1 MNVKKN
7 KKRRGIFLL
16 KIFICFYFMWKT
28 LSVVG
33 AFGPWIMAAA
43 IVTENI
49 INEDTYFK
57 IGALILWQP
66 LNIMINGLLK
76 EIINED
82 RPNGSVHVNNLEEI
96 IDEGT
101 KGMPSGHAQ
110 VVGSEL
116 VLAFLSNTSI
126 TTKSIMIALTGL
138 TLYQRWSYRKH
149 TVLQLTI
156 GLSIGMIYSLL
167 LWLWLS
173 SF

>member
-1 MNVKKN
+1 
-7 KKRRGIFLL
+7 
-16 KIFICFYFMWKT
+16 MWKA
-28 LSVVG
+28 LSVFG
-33 AFGPWIMAAA
+33 AFGPWAMAAI

-49 INEDTYFK
+49 INENSYFK
-57 IGALILWQP
+57 IGIIILWQP
-66 LNIMINGLLK
+66 LNITINGLLK

-82 RPNGSVHVNNLEEI
+82 RPNGSMHVNKLEEI

-110 VVGSEL
+110 LVGSEL
-116 VLAFLSNTSI
+116 ALTFLSNTSI
-126 TTKSIMIALTGL
+126 ITKSIMIVQTGL

-149 TVLQLTI
+149 TALQLTI

-167 LWLWLS
+167 LWLWLC